1 MAGYHANTNTAGTSV
16 PDPYKCPQVAYC
28 EEGSY
33 TPLPCPNGS
42 MASDIG
48 SPSDDYCIPCP
59 RGKFCNFYD
68 MMINAYEY
76 TYDTSGT

>member
-1 MAGYHANTNTAGTSV
+1 
-16 PDPYKCPQVAYC
+16 
-28 EEGSY
+28 
-33 TPLPCPNGS
+33 